1 MKVGI
6 ITLPLLTNYGGLLQA
21 YALQTALERMGHEA
35 CHIQKRSYFKDRPLW
50 KIPLTYGKRIYKN
63 WIEHAGEPIFY
74 EQKYI
79 RELPVV
85 GQNTDKFVHRYFKR
99 KMVNGF
105 SDMHEGDFDA
115 IIVGSD
121 QIWRPKYFYDQIE
134 RAYLDFTTG
143 WNVKRIAYAA
153 SFGTDAWEYSAK
165 QTSRC
170 KRLASKFNAISV
182 REKNGVDLCQQFL
195 GVEAVHVLDPTMLLD
210 KEDYMRLFEN
220 EGTPKSNG
228 TLLTYILDDSLE
240 KSRLIDRIAS
250 ALHLIPFR
258 VNSKSTR
265 INAPVEERIQPS
277 LESWLRGFFDA
288 ELIITDSFHACV
300 FSILFGKPFIVIGN
314 KRRGLSRF
322 TSLLQMFG
330 LEDCLL
336 ADASQTPLLTA
347 YNPERV
353 GELLNKNRECAMDF
367 LKSALNM

>member
-1 MKVGI
+1 MKIGI

-21 YALQTALERMGHEA
+21 YALQTVLERMGHEV
-35 CHIQKRSYFKDRPLW
+35 CHIQKKSYFKHKPVW

-63 WIEHAGEPIFY
+63 WIEHTDEPIFY

-99 KMVNGF
+99 KIVEEF
-105 SDMHEGDFDA
+105 KDIHEGDFDA
-115 IIVGSD
+115 IVVGSD

-134 RAYLDFTTG
+134 QAYLDFTKG
-143 WNVKRIAYAA
+143 WNVRRIAYAA
-153 SFGTDAWEYSAK
+153 SFGTDQWEYSSK

-170 KRLASKFNAISV
+170 KRLAIKFNAISV
-182 REKNGVDLCQQFL
+182 REKAGIDLCRNFL

-220 EGTPKSNG
+220 ADTPRSNG

-240 KSRLIDRIAS
+240 KSRLIDRIAT
-250 ALHLIPFR
+250 AQRLTPFR

-265 INAPVEERIQPS
+265 INASVEDRIQPS
-277 LESWLRGFFDA
+277 VESWLRGFFDA

-300 FSILFGKPFIVIGN
+300 FSILFRKPFIVVAN
-314 KRRGLSRF
+314 KRRGISRF

-336 ADASQTPLLTA
+336 TDISQTPRLTA
-347 YNPERV
+347 YNSERI
-353 GELLNKNRECAMDF
+353 GELLNQKRKYAIGF
-367 LKSALNM
+367 LKSTLDM